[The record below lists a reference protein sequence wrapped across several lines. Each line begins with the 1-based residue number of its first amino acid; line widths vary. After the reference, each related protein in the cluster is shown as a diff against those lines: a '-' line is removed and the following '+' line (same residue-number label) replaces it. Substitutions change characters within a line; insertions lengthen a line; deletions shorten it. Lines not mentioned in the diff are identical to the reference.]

1 MISGPL
7 VGMLATP
14 DSSSPKYAR
23 QKRLNPG
30 RARSSSGV
38 RTATRL
44 HKNGGAGFLR
54 PRRLRVE
61 RRELVFVRR
70 LELVFTRDE
79 LAPEALEPVLAANAC
94 RDFGH
99 GLKPRGR
106 ERLVAFDA
114 RSVVAVLESVQSRRQ
129 PVDPGHQQPTGGES
143 DLAALVLLD
152 LVDLVGVRRVV
163 ADGSS

>member
-44 HKNGGAGFLR
+44 HKSGGAGFLR

-99 GLKPRGR
+99 GLKSRGR
-106 ERLVAFDA
+106 DRFVALDT
-114 RSVVAVLESVQSRRQ
+114 RSIVAVLEPVQGRREA
-129 PVDPGHQQPTGGES
+129 VDPLHQKPAGGKPH
-143 DLAALVLLD
+143 LADIVL
-152 LVDLVGVRRVV
+152 
-163 ADGSS
+163 